1 MSGYITNNHIQ
12 CIIPIKLNLLH
23 TTNDECETN
32 KYCDYYS
39 LFIES
44 SNVLKCEI
52 YNKQYTFSMYI
63 SKEITIDQK
72 IVPVFDK
79 SYDIC
84 INIFDLNQNNI
95 TFIINTDSKIPIYNL
110 YKLTHTFRGV
120 NMYNTVYCS
129 ISGYIND
136 YIQKCGNINDFLLE
150 ITID

>member
-1 MSGYITNNHIQ
+1 
-12 CIIPIKLNLLH
+12 
-23 TTNDECETN
+23 
-32 KYCDYYS
+32 
-39 LFIES
+39 
-44 SNVLKCEI
+44 
-52 YNKQYTFSMYI
+52 MYI